1 MDKRGEAT
9 MAGRRVRF
17 YHKSNCGSCRK
28 AKAVLE
34 NLGLDLDVRDL
45 IREPLNRNE
54 LTDLIGSTDI
64 REFLNPGASLFKQ
77 RRMQSAPPTRS
88 EAIRL
93 MMEDP
98 NLIRRPII
106 IKGKRKVFGFEETVL
121 KDLARP

>member
-1 MDKRGEAT
+1 

-17 YHKSNCGSCRK
+17 YQKATCGACRQ

-34 NLGLDLDVRDL
+34 TLGLDLDVRDL

-54 LTDLIGSTDI
+54 LTELIGSTDV
-64 REFLNPGASLFKQ
+64 REFLNPTASLFKQ
-77 RRMQSAPPTRS
+77 RKMQLSPPTKA

-98 NLIRRPII
+98 NLIKRPII
-106 IKGKRKVFGFEETVL
+106 IKGKRKLFGYEQQKLSELV
-121 KDLARP
+121 KP

>member
-1 MDKRGEAT
+1 

-17 YHKSNCGSCRK
+17 YQKSNCGHCRR

-34 NLGLDLDVRDL
+34 HLGLDLEIRDL

-54 LTDLIGSTDI
+54 LTDLIGSTDV
-64 REFLNPGASLFKQ
+64 REFLNPASSLFRQ
-77 RRMQSAPPTRS
+77 RRMSTSPPTKS

-106 IKGKRKVFGFEETVL
+106 VKGKRKVFGFEESVL

>member
-1 MDKRGEAT
+1 

-17 YHKSNCGSCRK
+17 YQKSSCGYCRK
-28 AKAVLE
+28 ARSVLKD
-34 NLGLDLDVRDL
+34 LGLDLDVRDL

-64 REFLNPGASLFKQ
+64 REFLNPTSSLFKQ
-77 RRMQSAPPTRS
+77 RRMRSSPPTKS

-106 IKGKRKVFGFEETVL
+106 IKGKRKVFGFEETIL
-121 KDLARP
+121 QDLAKP

>member
-1 MDKRGEAT
+1 

-17 YHKSNCGSCRK
+17 YQKSSCGACRM
-28 AKAVLE
+28 AKEELE
-34 NLGLDLDVRDL
+34 SLGLMLDVRDL

-64 REFLNPGASLFKQ
+64 REFLNPAAVLFKQ
-77 RRMQSAPPTRS
+77 RKMEASPPTKS

-98 NLIRRPII
+98 NLIKRPII
-106 IKGKRKVFGFEETVL
+106 IKGKRKLFGFEQQKL
-121 KDLARP
+121 KELVKA

>member
-1 MDKRGEAT
+1 

-17 YHKSNCGSCRK
+17 YQKSTCGQCRK
-28 AKAVLE
+28 AKEVLQHMGL
-34 NLGLDLDVRDL
+34 NLDIRDL

-64 REFLNPGASLFKQ
+64 REFLNPTNSLFKQ
-77 RRMQSAPPTRS
+77 RRMSSTPPTKS

-106 IKGKRKVFGFEETVL
+106 IKGKRKVFGFEECKL
-121 KDLARP
+121 KDMIKP

>member
-1 MDKRGEAT
+1 

-17 YHKSNCGSCRK
+17 YHKSNCGNCRK

-34 NLGLDLDVRDL
+34 NLGLDLDIRDL

-64 REFLNPGASLFKQ
+64 REFLNPSASLFKQ
-77 RRMQSAPPTRS
+77 RRMQAAPPTRS

-106 IKGKRKVFGFEETVL
+106 IKGKRKVFGFEETIL
-121 KDLARP
+121 KDLASP